1 LNEFKMAKSKK
12 GASRWLPL
20 VLLNSLLIQ
29 AGIYVVRP
37 IVTYKSVELGADAAL
52 VGLIGASFAIAP
64 LVFAIQIGR
73 FVDRGRAGLA
83 LLLGSIILVL
93 TTFGLLFIN
102 SIALLM
108 LAMPS
113 LGMGHLLV
121 MVGGQTLIAN
131 RSNSKAYE
139 KNFGLLTFYA
149 SAGHAIGPFVG
160 GYLADSG
167 EVNVNAN
174 AAFLF
179 ALALF
184 VAAVIGTIALSTKKE
199 NPKNVKPLEKARVTQ
214 VLAIPTFKSAI
225 FVASATT
232 AVVDVVLIFLP
243 LYGREIGLSVTDI
256 GILLAIRAIFS
267 LAVRLVLG
275 QISNRLGLRRIV
287 TWGSWVTLVSMVA
300 LGLTSNFWWIAL
312 IMAVSGFAMG
322 IGQPAT
328 MAWVSRISSP
338 ESRGLAISIRLGAN
352 RFGQV
357 AMPAI
362 AGVVAGA
369 STAGVFYMLA
379 ALQAA
384 SIFATVTSLKKG
396 E

>member
-1 LNEFKMAKSKK
+1 MSKAKTS
-12 GASRWLPL
+12 GSPWLPL

-52 VGLIGASFAIAP
+52 VGLIGAAFSIAP
-64 LVFAIQIGR
+64 LLLAIQVGR
-73 FVDRGRAGLA
+73 FVDRGRAGLVI
-83 LLLGSIILVL
+83 LLGSIVLVL
-93 TTFGLLFIN
+93 TTFALLFIN

-108 LAMPS
+108 LAMPT
-113 LGMGHLLV
+113 LGMGHLLI

-131 RSNSKAYE
+131 RSNAKEYE

-179 ALALF
+179 ALVLF

-199 NPKNVKPLEKARVTQ
+199 NPKTIKPLEKAKVTQ
-214 VLAIPTFKSAI
+214 VLAIPTFKSAM

-256 GILLAIRAIFS
+256 GILLAIRSIFS

-275 QISNRLGLRRIV
+275 QISTRLGLRRLLSWGSIV
-287 TWGSWVTLVSMVA
+287 TMVSMVA
-300 LGLTSNFWWIAL
+300 LGLTANFWLIAL
-312 IMAVSGFAMG
+312 IMAISGFTMG
-322 IGQPAT
+322 VGQPAT
-328 MAWVSRISSP
+328 MAWVSRISSQ
-338 ESRGLAISIRLGAN
+338 ESRGLAIAIRLSAN
-352 RFGQV
+352 RLGQV
-357 AMPAI
+357 AMPAL
-362 AGVVAGA
+362 AGLVAGA

-384 SIFATVTSLKKG
+384 SIVATVTSLKKG

>member
-1 LNEFKMAKSKK
+1 MSKAKTS
-12 GASRWLPL
+12 GSRWLPL

-37 IVTYKSVELGADAAL
+37 IITYKSVELGADAAL
-52 VGLIGASFAIAP
+52 VGLIGATFALAP
-64 LVFAIQIGR
+64 LVFAIQVGR
-73 FVDRGRAGLA
+73 FVDKGRSGLA
-83 LLLGSIILVL
+83 LLLGSIILVF
-93 TTFGLLFIN
+93 TTFALLFIN
-102 SIALLM
+102 SISLLM
-108 LAMPS
+108 LAMPA
-113 LGMGHLLV
+113 LGMGHLLI

-131 RSNSKAYE
+131 RSNAKEYE

-179 ALALF
+179 AMVLF

-199 NPKNVKPLEKARVTQ
+199 NPKTIKPLEKAKVTQ
-214 VLAIPTFKSAI
+214 VLAIPTFKSAM

-256 GILLAIRAIFS
+256 GILLAIRSIFS

-275 QISNRLGLRRIV
+275 QISTRLGLRRLLSWGSIV
-287 TWGSWVTLVSMVA
+287 TMVSMVA
-300 LGLTSNFWWIAL
+300 LGLTANFWLIAL
-312 IMAVSGFAMG
+312 IMAISGFTMG
-322 IGQPAT
+322 VGQPAT
-328 MAWVSRISSP
+328 MAWVSRISSQ
-338 ESRGLAISIRLGAN
+338 ESRGLAIAIRLSAN
-352 RFGQV
+352 RLGQV
-357 AMPAI
+357 AMPAL
-362 AGVVAGA
+362 AGLVAGA

-384 SIFATVTSLKKG
+384 SIVATVTSLKKG

>member
-1 LNEFKMAKSKK
+1 
-12 GASRWLPL
+12 
-20 VLLNSLLIQ
+20 LLIQ
-29 AGIYVVRP
+29 GGIYVVRP
-37 IVTYKSVELGADAAL
+37 IITYKSVELGADAAL
-52 VGLIGASFAIAP
+52 VGLVGATFALAP

-73 FVDRGRAGLA
+73 FVDRGRAGLSI
-83 LLLGSIILVL
+83 LLGSVILAL
-93 TTFGLLFIN
+93 TTFALLFIN

-131 RSNSKAYE
+131 RSNSKEYE

-179 ALALF
+179 ALAIF
-184 VAAVIGTIALSTKKE
+184 VVAVIGTFALSTKKE
-199 NPKNVKPLEKARVTQ
+199 NPKNIKPLEKSKVTQ

-232 AVVDVVLIFLP
+232 SVVDVVLIFLP
-243 LYGREIGLSVTDI
+243 LYGREIGLSVSDI
-256 GILLAIRAIFS
+256 GILLAIRAMFS

-287 TWGSWVTLVSMVA
+287 VWGSLVTLVSMVA
-300 LGLTSNFWWIAL
+300 LGLTSSFWLIAL
-312 IMAVSGFAMG
+312 VMAVSGFAMG

-362 AGVVAGA
+362 AGLVAGA

-384 SIFATVTSLKKG
+384 SIVATVTSLKKG

>member
-1 LNEFKMAKSKK
+1 MAKSKK
-12 GASRWLPL
+12 GGSRWLPL

-37 IVTYKSVELGADAAL
+37 IITYKSVELGADAAL
-52 VGLIGASFAIAP
+52 VGLIGATFALAP

-83 LLLGSIILVL
+83 LLLGSVILVL
-93 TTFGLLFIN
+93 ATFGLLFIN
-102 SIALLM
+102 SIPLLM
-108 LAMPS
+108 LAMPT

-131 RSNSKAYE
+131 RSNAKAYE

-184 VAAVIGTIALSTKKE
+184 VAAVIGSIALSTKKE
-199 NPKNVKPLEKARVTQ
+199 NPKNVKPLEKARVTK

-225 FVASATT
+225 FVASVTT

-267 LAVRLVLG
+267 LLVRLVLG
-275 QISNRLGLRRIV
+275 EISNRLGLRRILI
-287 TWGSWVTLVSMVA
+287 WGALVTLVSMVA

-338 ESRGLAISIRLGAN
+338 ESRGLAIAIRLAAN
-352 RFGQV
+352 RLGQV
-357 AMPAI
+357 AMPTV
-362 AGVVAGA
+362 AGLVAGA

-384 SIFATVTSLKKG
+384 SIAATVTSLKKG

>member
-1 LNEFKMAKSKK
+1 
-12 GASRWLPL
+12 
-20 VLLNSLLIQ
+20 
-29 AGIYVVRP
+29 
-37 IVTYKSVELGADAAL
+37 
-52 VGLIGASFAIAP
+52 
-64 LVFAIQIGR
+64 
-73 FVDRGRAGLA
+73 
-83 LLLGSIILVL
+83 
-93 TTFGLLFIN
+93 
-102 SIALLM
+102 M
-108 LAMPS
+108 LAMPT
-113 LGMGHLLV
+113 LGMGHLLI
-121 MVGGQTLIAN
+121 MVGGQTMIAN
-131 RSNSKAYE
+131 RSASSAYE

-167 EVNVNAN
+167 EATVNAN

-184 VAAVIGTIALSTKKE
+184 VAAVIGTLALSTKKE
-199 NPKNVKPLEKARVTQ
+199 NPKPTKNLELDKVTQ
-214 VLAIPTFKSAI
+214 VLAIPTFKSAM

-256 GILLAIRAIFS
+256 GILLAIRSVAS

-275 QISNRLGLRRIV
+275 QISNRLGLRRILV
-287 TWGSWVTLVSMVA
+287 WGSIFTLLSMIA
-300 LGLTSNFWWIAL
+300 LGLTANFWFIAL

-328 MAWVSRISSP
+328 MAWVSRISSAN
-338 ESRGLAISIRLGAN
+338 SRGLAIAIRLSAN

-357 AMPAI
+357 AMPAL

-384 SIFATVTSLKKG
+384 SIVATVKALKPG
-396 E
+396 Q

>member
-1 LNEFKMAKSKK
+1 MNKIKTS
-12 GASRWLPL
+12 GSPWLPL

-37 IVTYKSVELGADAAL
+37 IITYKSVELGADATL
-52 VGLIGASFAIAP
+52 VGLIGATFALAP
-64 LVFAIQIGR
+64 LFLAIQVGR

-83 LLLGSIILVL
+83 LMAGSVILVL
-93 TTFGLLFIN
+93 TTIALLFIN
-102 SIALLM
+102 SIALLIV
-108 LAMPS
+108 AMPS
-113 LGMGHLLV
+113 LGMGHLLI
-121 MVGGQTLIAN
+121 MVGGQTMIAN
-131 RSNSKAYE
+131 RSASSAYE

-167 EVNVNAN
+167 EATVNAN

-184 VAAVIGTIALSTKKE
+184 VAAVIGTLALSTKKE
-199 NPKNVKPLEKARVTQ
+199 NPKPTKNLELDKVTQ
-214 VLAIPTFKSAI
+214 VLAIPTFKSAM

-256 GILLAIRAIFS
+256 GILLAIRSVAS
-267 LAVRLVLG
+267 LAVRLMLG
-275 QISNRLGLRRIV
+275 QISNRLGLRRILV
-287 TWGSWVTLVSMVA
+287 WGSIFTLISMIA
-300 LGLTSNFWWIAL
+300 LGFTANFWLIAL

-328 MAWVSRISSP
+328 MAWVSRISSAN
-338 ESRGLAISIRLGAN
+338 SRGLAIAIRLSAN

-357 AMPAI
+357 AMPAL

-384 SIFATVTSLKKG
+384 SIVATVKALKPG
-396 E
+396 Q

>member
-1 LNEFKMAKSKK
+1 MSKAKTS
-12 GASRWLPL
+12 GSRWLPL

-37 IVTYKSVELGADAAL
+37 IITYKSVELGADAAL
-52 VGLIGASFAIAP
+52 VGLIGATFALAP
-64 LVFAIQIGR
+64 LILAIQIGR
-73 FVDRGRAGLA
+73 FVDKGRAGLA

-93 TTFGLLFIN
+93 TTFALLFIN
-102 SIALLM
+102 SITLLM

-113 LGMGHLLV
+113 LGMGHLLI

-131 RSNSKAYE
+131 RSNAKEYE

-179 ALALF
+179 ALVLF

-199 NPKNVKPLEKARVTQ
+199 NPKTQKPLEKAKVTK
-214 VLAIPTFKSAI
+214 VLAIPTFKSAM

-243 LYGREIGLSVTDI
+243 LYGREVGLSVTDI
-256 GILLAIRAIFS
+256 GILLAIRSIFS

-275 QISNRLGLRRIV
+275 QISTRLGLRRLLSWGSIV
-287 TWGSWVTLVSMVA
+287 TMVSMVA
-300 LGLTSNFWWIAL
+300 LGLTANFWLIAL
-312 IMAVSGFAMG
+312 IMAISGFTMG
-322 IGQPAT
+322 VGQPAT
-328 MAWVSRISSP
+328 MAWVSRISSQ
-338 ESRGLAISIRLGAN
+338 ESRGLAIAIRLSAN
-352 RFGQV
+352 RLGQV
-357 AMPAI
+357 AMPAL
-362 AGVVAGA
+362 AGLVAGA

-384 SIFATVTSLKKG
+384 SIVATVTALKKG

>member
-1 LNEFKMAKSKK
+1 MSKSKTS
-12 GASRWLPL
+12 GSPWLPL

-37 IVTYKSVELGADAAL
+37 IITYKSVELGADAAL
-52 VGLIGASFAIAP
+52 VGLIGATFALAP
-64 LVFAIQIGR
+64 LVFAIQVGR
-73 FVDRGRAGLA
+73 YVDRGRAGLA

-93 TTFGLLFIN
+93 TTIALLFIN

-131 RSNSKAYE
+131 RSNAKQYE

-167 EVNVNAN
+167 EVTVDAN

-199 NPKNVKPLEKARVTQ
+199 NPRSQKPLAKDKVSK
-214 VLAIPTFKSAI
+214 VLATPTFKSAI

-243 LYGREIGLSVTDI
+243 LYGREIGLSVSDI

-275 QISNRLGLRRIV
+275 EISNRLGLRRILF
-287 TWGSWVTLVSMVA
+287 WGSLVTLVSMIA

-338 ESRGLAISIRLGAN
+338 ESRGLAIAIRLSAN

-357 AMPAI
+357 SMPAI
-362 AGVVAGA
+362 AGLVAGA

-384 SIFATVTSLKKG
+384 SIFAAVTSLKKG

>member
-1 LNEFKMAKSKK
+1 MSKAKTS
-12 GASRWLPL
+12 GSRWLPL

-37 IVTYKSVELGADAAL
+37 IITYKSVELGADAAL
-52 VGLIGASFAIAP
+52 VGLIGATFALAP
-64 LVFAIQIGR
+64 LVFAIQVGR
-73 FVDRGRAGLA
+73 FVDKGRSGLA

-93 TTFGLLFIN
+93 TTFALLFIN
-102 SIALLM
+102 SITLLM

-113 LGMGHLLV
+113 LGMGHLLI

-131 RSNSKAYE
+131 RSNAKEYE

-199 NPKNVKPLEKARVTQ
+199 NPKTIKPLEKAKVTQ
-214 VLAIPTFKSAI
+214 VLAIPTFKSAM

-243 LYGREIGLSVTDI
+243 LYGREVGLSVTDI
-256 GILLAIRAIFS
+256 GILLAIRSIFS

-275 QISNRLGLRRIV
+275 QISTRLGLRRLLSWGSIV
-287 TWGSWVTLVSMVA
+287 TMVSMVA
-300 LGLTSNFWWIAL
+300 LGLTANFWLIAL
-312 IMAVSGFAMG
+312 IMAISGFTMG
-322 IGQPAT
+322 VGQPAT
-328 MAWVSRISSP
+328 MAWVSRISSQ
-338 ESRGLAISIRLGAN
+338 ESRGLAIAIRLSAN
-352 RFGQV
+352 RLGQV
-357 AMPAI
+357 AMPAL
-362 AGVVAGA
+362 AGLVAGA

-384 SIFATVTSLKKG
+384 SIAATVTSLKKG

>member
-1 LNEFKMAKSKK
+1 MSKSKTS
-12 GASRWLPL
+12 GSRWLPL

-37 IVTYKSVELGADAAL
+37 IITYKSVELGADAAL
-52 VGLIGASFAIAP
+52 VGLIGATFALAP

-73 FVDRGRAGLA
+73 FVDKGRAGLA

-93 TTFGLLFIN
+93 TTFALLFIN

-108 LAMPS
+108 LAMPT
-113 LGMGHLLV
+113 LGMGHLLI

-131 RSNSKAYE
+131 RSKAQEYE

-149 SAGHAIGPFVG
+149 SAGHAIGPLVG

-184 VAAVIGTIALSTKKE
+184 VAAVIGTVALSTKKE
-199 NPKNVKPLEKARVTQ
+199 NPRTKKPLEKAKVTQ
-214 VLAIPTFKSAI
+214 VLAIPTFKSAM

-256 GILLAIRAIFS
+256 GILLAIRSIFS

-275 QISNRLGLRRIV
+275 QISTKLGLRRLLSWGSIV
-287 TWGSWVTLVSMVA
+287 TMVSMVA
-300 LGLTSNFWWIAL
+300 LGLTDNFWLIAL
-312 IMAVSGFAMG
+312 IMAISGFTMG
-322 IGQPAT
+322 VGQPAT
-328 MAWVSRISSP
+328 MAWVSRISSQD
-338 ESRGLAISIRLGAN
+338 SRGLAIAIRLSAN
-352 RFGQV
+352 RLGQV
-357 AMPAI
+357 SMPAL
-362 AGVVAGA
+362 AGLVAGA

-384 SIFATVTSLKKG
+384 SIVATVTSLKKG

>member
-1 LNEFKMAKSKK
+1 MSKTK
-12 GASRWLPL
+12 TSGSRWLPL

-37 IVTYKSVELGADAAL
+37 IITYKSVELGADAAL
-52 VGLIGASFAIAP
+52 VGLIGATFALAP
-64 LVFAIQIGR
+64 LVLAIQVGR
-73 FVDRGRAGLA
+73 FVDKGRAGLA
-83 LLLGSIILVL
+83 MMLGSLLLVA
-93 TTFGLLFIN
+93 TTTALLFIN
-102 SIALLM
+102 SIPLLM
-108 LAMPS
+108 LAMPA
-113 LGMGHLLV
+113 LGMGHLLI

-131 RSNSKAYE
+131 RSASAEYE

-160 GYLADSG
+160 GWLADSG
-167 EVNVNAN
+167 EVTVNAN

-199 NPKNVKPLEKARVTQ
+199 NPKPKQDLEKAKVRAI
-214 VLAIPTFKSAI
+214 LAVPTFKSAM

-256 GILLAIRAIFS
+256 GILLAIRSIFS

-275 QISNRLGLRRIV
+275 QISTKLGLRRLLSWGSIV
-287 TWGSWVTLVSMVA
+287 TMVSMVA
-300 LGLTSNFWWIAL
+300 LGLTANFWLTAL
-312 IMAVSGFAMG
+312 IMAISGFTMG
-322 IGQPAT
+322 VGQPAT
-328 MAWVSRISSP
+328 MAWVSRISAP
-338 ESRGLAISIRLGAN
+338 DSRGLAIAVRLSAN
-352 RFGQV
+352 RLGQV
-357 AMPAI
+357 AMPAL
-362 AGVVAGA
+362 AGLVAGA

-384 SIFATVTSLKKG
+384 SIVATVTSLKKG

>member
-1 LNEFKMAKSKK
+1 MSKRK
-12 GASRWLPL
+12 TSGSRWLPL

-131 RSNSKAYE
+131 RSNSKEYE

-149 SAGHAIGPFVG
+149 SAGHAVGPFVG

-167 EVNVNAN
+167 DVNVNAN

-275 QISNRLGLRRIV
+275 QISTKLGLRRLLSWGSIV
-287 TWGSWVTLVSMVA
+287 TMVSMVA
-300 LGLTSNFWWIAL
+300 LGLTADFWLIAL
-312 IMAVSGFAMG
+312 IMAISGFTMG
-322 IGQPAT
+322 VGQPAT
-328 MAWVSRISSP
+328 MAWVSRISSR
-338 ESRGLAISIRLGAN
+338 ESRGLAIAIRLGAN

-369 STAGVFYMLA
+369 STSGVFYMLA

-384 SIFATVTSLKKG
+384 SIVATVTSLKKG

>member
-1 LNEFKMAKSKK
+1 MSKSKTS
-12 GASRWLPL
+12 GSPWLPL

-37 IVTYKSVELGADAAL
+37 IITYKSVELGADAAL
-52 VGLIGASFAIAP
+52 VGLIGATFALAP

-93 TTFGLLFIN
+93 TTVALLFIN

-184 VAAVIGTIALSTKKE
+184 VAAVVGTIALSTKKE
-199 NPKNVKPLEKARVTQ
+199 NPITVKPLEKARVTQ

-232 AVVDVVLIFLP
+232 SVVDVVLIFLP

-287 TWGSWVTLVSMVA
+287 TWGSLVTLVSMVA

-384 SIFATVTSLKKG
+384 SIVATVTSLKKG

>member
-1 LNEFKMAKSKK
+1 MSKTK
-12 GASRWLPL
+12 TSGSRWLPL

-37 IVTYKSVELGADAAL
+37 IITYKSVELGADAAL
-52 VGLIGASFAIAP
+52 VGLIGATFALAP
-64 LVFAIQIGR
+64 LVLAIQVGR
-73 FVDRGRAGLA
+73 FVDKGRAGLA
-83 LLLGSIILVL
+83 MMLGSLLLVA
-93 TTFGLLFIN
+93 TTTALLFIN
-102 SIALLM
+102 SIPLLM
-108 LAMPS
+108 LAMPA
-113 LGMGHLLV
+113 LGMGHLLI

-131 RSNSKAYE
+131 RSASAEYE

-160 GYLADSG
+160 GWLADSG
-167 EVNVNAN
+167 EVTVNAN

-184 VAAVIGTIALSTKKE
+184 VAAVIGTIALTTRKE
-199 NPKNVKPLEKARVTQ
+199 NPKPNKALEKAKVRQ
-214 VLAIPTFKSAI
+214 VLAIPTFKSAM

-243 LYGREIGLSVTDI
+243 LYGRDVGLSVTDI
-256 GILLAIRAIFS
+256 GILLAIRSIAS

-275 QISNRLGLRRIV
+275 QISNRLGLRTIL
-287 TWGSWVTLVSMVA
+287 TWGSIVTLASMVA
-300 LGLTSNFWWIAL
+300 LGLTANFWWIAL

-338 ESRGLAISIRLGAN
+338 DSRGLAIAVRLSAN
-352 RFGQV
+352 RLGQV
-357 AMPAI
+357 AMPAL
-362 AGVVAGA
+362 AGLVAGA

-379 ALQAA
+379 GLQAA
-384 SIFATVTSLKKG
+384 SIVASVTSLKKG

>member
-1 LNEFKMAKSKK
+1 MSKNK
-12 GASRWLPL
+12 TSGSRWLPL
-20 VLLNSLLIQ
+20 VLFNSLLIQ
-29 AGIYVVRP
+29 GGIYVVRP
-37 IVTYKSVELGADAAL
+37 IITYKSVELGADAAL
-52 VGLIGASFAIAP
+52 VGLIGATFALAP

-73 FVDRGRAGLA
+73 FVDRGRAGLS
-83 LLLGSIILVL
+83 LLLGSIVLVL
-93 TTFGLLFIN
+93 TTVALLFIN

-108 LAMPS
+108 VAMPS

-131 RSNSKAYE
+131 RSNAKQYE

-179 ALALF
+179 ALAMF
-184 VAAVIGTIALSTKKE
+184 VIAVIGTVALSTKKE
-199 NPKNVKPLEKARVTQ
+199 NPKNIKPLEKSKVTQ
-214 VLAIPTFKSAI
+214 VLAVPTFKSAI
-225 FVASATT
+225 FVAGATT

-256 GILLAIRAIFS
+256 GILLAVRAIFS

-275 QISNRLGLRRIV
+275 QISNRLGLRRIIF
-287 TWGSWVTLVSMVA
+287 WGSLVTLVSMVT

-338 ESRGLAISIRLGAN
+338 ESRGLAIAIRLSAN

-362 AGVVAGA
+362 AGLVAGA

-384 SIFATVTSLKKG
+384 SIVATVASLKKG

>member
-1 LNEFKMAKSKK
+1 MSKSKTS
-12 GASRWLPL
+12 GSPWLPL

-37 IVTYKSVELGADAAL
+37 IITYKSVELGADAAL
-52 VGLIGASFAIAP
+52 VGLIGATFALAP

-93 TTFGLLFIN
+93 TTVALLFIN

-184 VAAVIGTIALSTKKE
+184 VAAVVGTIALSTKKE
-199 NPKNVKPLEKARVTQ
+199 NPITVKPLEKARVTQ

-275 QISNRLGLRRIV
+275 QISTKLGLRRLLSWGSIV
-287 TWGSWVTLVSMVA
+287 TMVSMVA
-300 LGLTSNFWWIAL
+300 LGLTANFWLIAL
-312 IMAVSGFAMG
+312 IMAISGFTMG
-322 IGQPAT
+322 VGQPAT

-384 SIFATVTSLKKG
+384 SIAATVTSLKKG

>member
-1 LNEFKMAKSKK
+1 MSKSKT
-12 GASRWLPL
+12 GGSRWLPL

-29 AGIYVVRP
+29 GGIYVVRP
-37 IVTYKSVELGADAAL
+37 IITYKSVELGADAAL
-52 VGLIGASFAIAP
+52 VGLIGATFALAP

-73 FVDRGRAGLA
+73 FVDRGRAGLS
-83 LLLGSIILVL
+83 LLLGSIVLVL
-93 TTFGLLFIN
+93 TTVALLFIN

-108 LAMPS
+108 VAMPS

-131 RSNSKAYE
+131 RSNAKQYE

-179 ALALF
+179 ALAMF
-184 VAAVIGTIALSTKKE
+184 VIAVIGTVALSTKKE
-199 NPKNVKPLEKARVTQ
+199 NPKNIKPLEKSKVTQ
-214 VLAIPTFKSAI
+214 VLAVPTFKSAI

-232 AVVDVVLIFLP
+232 SVVDVVLIFLP
-243 LYGREIGLSVTDI
+243 LYGREIGLSVSDI

-287 TWGSWVTLVSMVA
+287 VWGSLVTLVSMVV
-300 LGLTSNFWWIAL
+300 LGLTSSFLLIAL

-357 AMPAI
+357 AMPAL
-362 AGVVAGA
+362 AGLVAGA

-384 SIFATVTSLKKG
+384 SIVATIKALKKG

>member
-1 LNEFKMAKSKK
+1 MGKVKTS
-12 GASRWLPL
+12 GSRWLPL

-37 IVTYKSVELGADAAL
+37 IITYKSVELGADAAL
-52 VGLIGASFAIAP
+52 VGLIGATFALAP
-64 LVFAIQIGR
+64 LVLAIQVGR
-73 FVDRGRAGLA
+73 FVDKGRAGLA
-83 LLLGSIILVL
+83 LMLGSVILVL
-93 TTFGLLFIN
+93 TTIALLFIN

-108 LAMPS
+108 LAMPT
-113 LGMGHLLV
+113 LGMGHLLI

-131 RSNSKAYE
+131 RSSSSEYE

-160 GYLADSG
+160 GWLADSG
-167 EVNVNAN
+167 EVTVNAN

-199 NPKNVKPLEKARVTQ
+199 NPKPKKDLEKAKVRQ
-214 VLAIPTFKSAI
+214 VLAIPTFKSAM

-256 GILLAIRAIFS
+256 GILLAIRSIAS

-275 QISNRLGLRRIV
+275 QISNRLGLRTIL
-287 TWGSWVTLVSMVA
+287 TWGSIVTLTSMVA
-300 LGLTSNFWWIAL
+300 LGLTANFWLIAL

-338 ESRGLAISIRLGAN
+338 DSRGLAIAVRLSAN
-352 RFGQV
+352 RLGQV
-357 AMPAI
+357 AMPAL
-362 AGVVAGA
+362 AGLVAGT

-384 SIFATVTSLKKG
+384 SIAATVTALKKG